1 MSIAIQTEE
10 KMKVKKVM
18 NVFPVLDAGGTEDV
32 ILKTSH
38 YLINEKNVM
47 VSILADCSEG
57 RRKQNFI
64 DTGITL
70 FDNPSAKNKKD
81 LLGNIKALK
90 KAVVEFW
97 PDIVHTHS
105 IYSLIMAFGAKLLG
119 GHFKIVHTGHGGPTA
134 NYDDVSQHFSFMAD
148 RYITL
153 SQESYGKISRN
164 GKKKNIRLIYNGTTA
179 PDESE
184 VYSELSLNNHDKL
197 KLGFIG
203 RVTKQKGLPT
213 LIDAL
218 GKINQRGIDFELLLI
233 GDGEDRPDVEKQANS
248 LGLSEKVIFKGYSE
262 SPWIL
267 LKDVPIIVMPSLWE
281 QAGLVAIEGMVRNRT
296 VITTSINGLKDVV
309 IDGETGYLF
318 DKLDSDKLADILEEI
333 SLGKRK
339 LIHISES
346 KRNEFFFSGRTGEKI
361 HGLYEELLQ

>member
-1 MSIAIQTEE
+1 MSTAAQIEE

-32 ILKTSH
+32 ILKTSNF
-38 YLINEKNVM
+38 LINEKKVT
-47 VSILADCSEG
+47 VSILADCSGG

-64 DTGITL
+64 DTGIEL

-81 LLGNIKALK
+81 ILGNIRSLK
-90 KAVVEFW
+90 KAATQFK

-105 IYSLIMAFGAKLLG
+105 IYSLIVAFGAKLLG
-119 GHFKIVHTGHGGPTA
+119 GDFKIVHTGHGGPTA
-134 NYDDVSQHFSFMAD
+134 NYDEISRNFSFMAD

-153 SQESYGKISRN
+153 SRESFGVISRD
-164 GKKKNIRLIYNGTTA
+164 GKRKNVRLIYNGTSA
-179 PDESE
+179 PNEDELYHGNE
-184 VYSELSLNNHDKL
+184 PQNNGKL

-218 GKINQRGIDFELLLI
+218 GKINQRGIDFELMLV
-233 GDGEDRPDVEKQANS
+233 GDGEDRPKLESQVSS
-248 LGLSEKVIFKGYSE
+248 LGLSEKVIFNGYSE
-262 SPWIL
+262 APWL
-267 LKDVPIIVMPSLWE
+267 LMKDVPIIVMPSLWE
-281 QAGLVAIEGMVRNRT
+281 QAGLVAIEAMIRNRT

-309 IDGETGYLF
+309 IDAETGYLF
-318 DKLDSDKLADILEEI
+318 EKLDSEKLADILEEL

-346 KRNEFFFSGRTGEKI
+346 KRNEFLFSERTGEKI
-361 HGLYEELLQ
+361 HDLYEELLQ